1 MKDLIW
7 GIIGLVIAAFGTV
20 YLIKQARLRK
30 RGRVILAEVL
40 SAVEKK
46 KGVYVHKLRFELDG
60 KTIEQ
65 DDRTGYSQPLKEGET
80 KLIVL
85 DPTKPEIFEYED
97 ELKKNIIMA
106 AVLVAVALMFSI
118 RWIITGLK

>member
-30 RGRVILAEVL
+30 HGRVILAEVL

-85 DPTKPEIFEYED
+85 DPKKPEVFEYED

>member
-30 RGRVILAEVL
+30 YGRVILAEVL

-85 DPTKPEIFEYED
+85 DPAKPEIFEYED